1 MKRIPLLSILA
12 LLPFLILPGCTH
24 RGEAGFDPDSQHLL
38 IGDDIALAN
47 TQYGTVKGFI
57 YQNVYTFLGIP
68 YGADTGGGNRF
79 MPPVAPEPWDDVLP
93 TVWYPASAPQ
103 MMYDIRSDSY
113 ATFRDQWNY
122 DGISED
128 CLKLNVWTPGT
139 DDKARPVMVWLHGG
153 GFSSGNGIEQ
163 DGYMG
168 QNFARKQDVVFVS
181 LNHRLNS
188 FGFSDFAAVGGEK
201 YKHSGNV
208 GMLDII
214 FALQW
219 VHDNIAEFGGDPGN
233 VTIMG
238 QSGGGAKVCTIAAMP
253 AAKGLVHKAVALS
266 GSSTGA
272 ADKTMAEAL
281 GAEILKQAGLQP
293 DQIDRLQQMPWEEYY
308 ALASKS
314 ASELSKR
321 LGKRVGFSPV
331 ADGIDIPEGEFYTSG
346 ADNVPNVPMLFC
358 TTTNEFM
365 SSRDEPELENMT
377 REEVIS
383 TLRQSYGD
391 NSEAIYEEF
400 RGIFPDENPWG
411 IYTIISSSRAG
422 VVKCADNKVLQG
434 QPVYMAWF
442 NWYPPLFGGRPRAFH
457 CLDISFWFNNTDFMP
472 SHSGGGKLPR
482 MLSEKMAASL
492 AAFMRT
498 GNPNTGKR
506 GGLPEWP
513 EYTSEKGVLML
524 LNNDSRVLNDPD
536 RRARELMSEGNRK

>member
-12 LLPFLILPGCTH
+12 LLPFLILPSCTH

-47 TQYGTVKGFI
+47 TQYGVVKGFI

-68 YGADTGGGNRF
+68 YGADTGGENRF

-219 VHDNIAEFGGDPGN
+219 VHDNIAEFGG
-233 VTIMG
+233 
-238 QSGGGAKVCTIAAMP
+238 SA
-253 AAKGLVHKAVALS
+253 
-266 GSSTGA
+266 
-272 ADKTMAEAL
+272 
-281 GAEILKQAGLQP
+281 
-293 DQIDRLQQMPWEEYY
+293 RLQRC
-308 ALASKS
+308 L
-314 ASELSKR
+314 
-321 LGKRVGFSPV
+321 
-331 ADGIDIPEGEFYTSG
+331 
-346 ADNVPNVPMLFC
+346 
-358 TTTNEFM
+358 
-365 SSRDEPELENMT
+365 
-377 REEVIS
+377 
-383 TLRQSYGD
+383 LRKD
-391 NSEAIYEEF
+391 
-400 RGIFPDENPWG
+400 
-411 IYTIISSSRAG
+411 
-422 VVKCADNKVLQG
+422 
-434 QPVYMAWF
+434 
-442 NWYPPLFGGRPRAFH
+442 WYIRQ
-457 CLDISFWFNNTDFMP
+457 
-472 SHSGGGKLPR
+472 
-482 MLSEKMAASL
+482 
-492 AAFMRT
+492 
-498 GNPNTGKR
+498 
-506 GGLPEWP
+506 
-513 EYTSEKGVLML
+513 
-524 LNNDSRVLNDPD
+524 
-536 RRARELMSEGNRK
+536 